1 MKQIKPYGS
10 WKSPISSDLIVA
22 GTIGLGDVALDGED
36 IYWVESRPSEG
47 GRSVIVRRTPDENI
61 SDVTQP
67 GFNARTTV
75 HEYGGGAYIVEA
87 STVYFSNFTDQR
99 LYREEPGSAPRAITS
114 TNKMRYA
121 DGVIDRRRNLIYCV
135 REDHTSSD
143 RDAINTIVKINVGG
157 DKAGEVIVSGN
168 DFYSSPRLSP
178 DGKRL
183 AWLTWNHPNMP
194 WDGCELWIGELE
206 EAGRIT
212 QSKLVVGGKSESI
225 FQPQWSP
232 GGVLHFVSDRTGWW
246 NLYRLR
252 DGLIESLCEMEAEFG
267 APQWT
272 FRMSTYAF
280 ESERRIICAYC
291 ELGNWRLANLDTE
304 TRKLEPIDLPYTE
317 IASLRASPGHVVF
330 SGGSPTEPTSIV
342 EFDLST
348 SQTRVL
354 RRSSTALVDESYF
367 SIPRTVEFPT
377 ENGLT
382 AYAFFYAPANPD
394 FAASAD
400 ERPPLIVISH
410 GGPTSSSST
419 TLKLNIQY
427 WTSRGFA
434 VLDVNYGGSAGYGRA
449 YRERLRG
456 QWGVVD
462 VDDCVNGARHMVE
475 RGEADLDRLIIR
487 GGSAGGYTTLAALT
501 FRDVFKA
508 GASYYGVS
516 DLELLEQDCHK
527 FESRY
532 NDSLVGG
539 YPEACDLYRARS
551 PIHHTDRLSCSIIL
565 FQGLEDKV
573 VPPNQAEMM
582 YEAALKKGLP
592 VAYVAFEGE
601 QHGFRKAENMKASLD
616 AELYFYS
623 RVFRFETDVKLRE
636 NIAESFHNL
645 PQG

>member
-61 SDVTQP
+61 SDVTPP

-75 HEYGGGAYIVEA
+75 HEYGGGAYIAEA
-87 STVYFSNFTDQR
+87 GTVYFSDFTDQR
-99 LYREEPGSAPRAITS
+99 LYRQEPGSAPRAITS
-114 TNKMRYA
+114 TSKMRYA
-121 DGVIDRRRNLIYCV
+121 DGVIDHPRNLIYCV
-135 REDHTSSD
+135 REDHTSGD
-143 RDAINTIVKINVGG
+143 RDAVNTLVKVNVGG

-178 DGKRL
+178 DGNHL

-194 WDGCELWIGELE
+194 WDGCELWIGDLE

-212 QSKLVVGGKSESI
+212 QSKLVAGGKSESV

-252 DGLIESLCEMEAEFG
+252 GGLIESLCEMEAEFG

-272 FRMSTYAF
+272 FKMSTYAF

-291 ELGNWRLANLDTE
+291 ELGNWRLANLDAE

-317 IASLRASPGHVVF
+317 IASLRASPGRVVF

-342 EFDLST
+342 EVDLST

-367 SIPRTVEFPT
+367 SVPRTIEFPT

-382 AYAFFYAPANPD
+382 AYAFFYSPANPD
-394 FAASAD
+394 FAARAD

-427 WTSRGFA
+427 WTSRGFG

-462 VDDCVNGARHMVE
+462 VDDCANGAHYLVE
-475 RGEADLDRLIIR
+475 RGEADLNRLIIR

-516 DLELLEQDCHK
+516 DLELLEEDCHK

-532 NDSLVGG
+532 NDSLIGP
-539 YPEACDLYRARS
+539 YPEARDLYRARS
-551 PIHHTDRLSCSIIL
+551 PIHHADSLSCPIIL

-601 QHGFRKAENMKASLD
+601 QHGFRKAENMKRSLD

-623 RVFRFETDVKLRE
+623 RVFGFELAEPIESVRIE
-636 NIAESFHNL
+636 NI
-645 PQG
+645 